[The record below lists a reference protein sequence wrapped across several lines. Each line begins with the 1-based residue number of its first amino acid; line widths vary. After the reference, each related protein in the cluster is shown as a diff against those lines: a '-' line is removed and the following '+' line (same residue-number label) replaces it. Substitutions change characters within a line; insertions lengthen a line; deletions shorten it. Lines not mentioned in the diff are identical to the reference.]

1 MLRPTLGT
9 SAVQPSWLV
18 RVLLLLA
25 TMFALSPFWL
35 TLRPPMQDLPQ
46 HLAAGRVLLDGANPE
61 LNFAPYFTVEWLRS
75 QYLGIYVLMGAFF
88 HPASWFSDA
97 PLLWANR
104 LAIVVLGGSWVFGT
118 ELIYRRTTHRDGLGA
133 FSLALFFN
141 VHLILGFLN
150 FLLGISTAFLCLA
163 LFSSLRSQTAA
174 WRASDWR
181 LWALALL
188 LTACFYFH
196 IVPFGV
202 VSAVILGGGCVD
214 AALTVMARRR
224 GAPLTLLRAHWMTY
238 LALVPAFLAMLS
250 WLGTPSGTSTRE
262 AAAGG
267 GSRGKAHYLD
277 VQANHDALPSW
288 TLDAFRSEWDTR
300 WLSIALTGLGVYA
313 LSQWLYR
320 AWVVWS
326 RTRARDPIGDEGE
339 HGPGSG
345 WVVDP
350 VLLWVLRAVA
360 PACCVAYYVLP
371 ASYDWI
377 WPINARF
384 PILALL
390 FLPFWLPVKLPQQN
404 HPVRLTWAVRVADVS
419 ALALLLTVGV
429 AQTTLARAAFAGFAT
444 EMDGLDELLEQIPPG
459 KRVATLVFDRGS
471 RHIGFAPFLH
481 VGAYYQAERGGVS
494 FFSFNDFPQ
503 SPVRFRDE
511 NRPPRVEPRW
521 EWKPE
526 RVRPARDL
534 VWFDYML
541 MRGGPAQVKHAEG
554 FRLVATRG
562 RFRLFQKAP

>member
-1 MLRPTLGT
+1 M
-9 SAVQPSWLV
+9 SAEHSSWLV

-46 HLAAGRVLLDGANPE
+46 HLAAGRVLLDGSNPD
-61 LNFAPYFTVEWLRS
+61 LNFASYFTVEWLRS
-75 QYLGIYVLMGAFF
+75 QYLGIYLLMGAFF
-88 HPASWFSDA
+88 HPASWFTDE

-104 LAIVVLGGSWVFGT
+104 LAIVVLGGSWVIGT
-118 ELIYRRTTHRDGLGA
+118 ELLYRRVTHRDGLGA

-163 LFSSLRSQTAA
+163 LFSSLRSQAA
-174 WRASDWR
+174 TWRVSDWR
-181 LWALALL
+181 VWTLALL

-202 VSAVILGGGCVD
+202 ACAVMVSCGCLD
-214 AALTVMARRR
+214 AGVVLVGRKRQRDSTAL
-224 GAPLTLLRAHWMTY
+224 PRAHWTTY
-238 LALVPAFLAMLS
+238 LALVPALLAMSS
-250 WLGTPSGTSTRE
+250 WLGTPSGMSTRE

-277 VQANHDALPSW
+277 MQANHDALPSW
-288 TLDAFRSEWDTR
+288 TMDAFRTEWDTR
-300 WLSIALTGLGVYA
+300 WLTIALVGLGVYG
-313 LSQWLYR
+313 LIQWFWS
-320 AWVVWS
+320 AWLRWS
-326 RTRARDPIGDEGE
+326 KPTSPE
-339 HGPGSG
+339 PGNTTSNDTLNTDF
-345 WVVDP
+345 VADP
-350 VLLWVLRAVA
+350 VLLWLLRGVA
-360 PACCVAYYVLP
+360 PACFVAYYVLP

-390 FLPFWLPVKLPQQN
+390 FLPFWLPANLKQQIRQI
-404 HPVRLTWAVRVADVS
+404 RLRWALRATDVT
-419 ALALLLTVGV
+419 AFALLSGVGI
-429 AQTTLARAAFAGFAT
+429 AQTSLARSAFAGFAT
-444 EMDGLDELLEQIPPG
+444 EMEGFDEILEQIPPG

-481 VGAYYQAERGGVS
+481 IGAFYQAERGGVS

-503 SPVRFRDE
+503 SPVRFRED

-526 RVRPARDL
+526 RVRPERDL
-534 VWFDYML
+534 VWFDYVL
-541 MRGGPAQVKHAEG
+541 VRGGPPHLKHADG
-554 FRLVATRG
+554 LRVVAAQG
-562 RFRLFQKAP
+562 RFRLFQKTP